1 MLCLQ
6 IIIALLLS
14 SCAVGERVVN
24 RVIDGET
31 ALTKETARE
40 EVDLKLYPIVEGQK
54 VLSHRMNLLAKE
66 SAHLAHNFEIFNN
79 VFREYTMES
88 NRFYISLDKQM
99 VALKRRIL
107 ALEKIKKVDTHG
119 KKTKAN

>member
-6 IIIALLLS
+6 IIIALLFS

-40 EVDLKLYPIVEGQK
+40 EVDLKLFPIVEGQK

-79 VFREYTMES
+79 TFRQYTMES
-88 NRFYISLDKQM
+88 NKFYISL
-99 VALKRRIL
+99 
-107 ALEKIKKVDTHG
+107 G
-119 KKTKAN
+119 KKMKDLRKRIACLLYTSPSPRDS